1 MKVRVAKDHVEE
13 ITRVCREL
21 EKKYGQLSG
30 DVDFMLDAVAY
41 LRDYRKLIEQAIND
55 AEINI

>member
-1 MKVRVAKDHVEE
+1 MKVRVARDHVEQ
-13 ITRVCREL
+13 ITGVCSKL
-21 EKKYGQLSG
+21 EEKYAELSG